1 MTILERTE
9 QIFLKGRVQPVNQH
23 KYDEAFAQAV
33 EERFQAEREETREL
47 IAALQAENVRLTTAL
62 EWYADKDNYW
72 ARLEKAALVLV
83 DHGKRATKALKP

>member
-1 MTILERTE
+1 MTAIIATLCLT
-9 QIFLKGRVQPVNQH
+9 IFFVGSVCQK
-23 KYDEAFAQAV
+23 
-33 EERFQAEREETREL
+33 QAEA
-47 IAALQAENVRLTTAL
+47 IAALQAENERLTTAL